1 MDRKADAVTPIPPN
15 VETRRKPNEEQLAH
29 VLESTLSDD
38 PEKNDL
44 IFTFKPFE
52 CLSTNTF
59 IATTIPKRIAVI
71 VKRINPVTASSGR

>member
-29 VLESTLSDD
+29 VLESTLNDD
-38 PEKNDL
+38 PEKNEL

-52 CLSTNTF
+52 CLNTNTF

-71 VKRINPVTASSGR
+71 VEEDKPCYCVIW